1 MSDTLIALRGMARDI
16 EGFRIENDWTPAQL
30 RAEIIGLPNG
40 KTHARLTDIDDACE
54 DIDSTRLLNQ
64 YTAAAERVADRRKKE
79 RLAEPEYNTF
89 SNVLDTLEAVQAAW
103 NETDIHR
110 VVVVVGENGTGKDTS
125 VRAVRRIY
133 PLNCLYTKATT
144 FWRESL
150 AAMAED
156 TLTAIHEFRNDGHP
170 LVIDRY
176 PLARVRAMKAFFA
189 SHGKMIWIIND
200 AHLLGRRGVEV
211 VIDMVDGTPVIPLMP
226 GIPTLLRQL
235 AESNIEEAR
244 QLMGNRLCRFVT
256 LNSPTATEITEMW
269 KLRGCRFVDRD
280 TQDNSATQ
288 VASEAS
294 EFGNWTYVKLFTRD
308 LAKASKLTA
317 INTVKFGEL
326 YGAFKLRR
334 SRYSKV
340 TSLLKARS

>member
-1 MSDTLIALRGMARDI
+1 MSDTLTALREHAREI
-16 EGFRIENDWTPAQL
+16 EGFRVENDWTPTQL
-30 RAEIIGLPNG
+30 RAEIIGLPNH
-40 KTHARLTDIDDACE
+40 KTHQRLVDIDDGCE
-54 DIDSTRLLNQ
+54 DLDSTRLLNQ
-64 YTAAAERVADRRKKE
+64 YAAAAERVADRRKKE

-89 SNVLDTLEAVQAAW
+89 TNVLDSLEAMQAAW
-103 NETDIHR
+103 NEPGIHR
-110 VVVVVGENGTGKDTS
+110 TLVIVGENGTGKDTS
-125 VRAVRRIY
+125 IRAILKTY
-133 PLNCLYTKATT
+133 PRDTLYTKATT

-156 TLTAIHEFRNDGHP
+156 TLTAIHAFRNDEQP

-176 PLARVRAMKAFFA
+176 PLARVRAMKAFF
-189 SHGKMIWIIND
+189 STRKLIWVIND
-200 AHLLGRRGVEV
+200 AHLLGRRGIEV
-211 VIDMVDGTPVIPLMP
+211 VIDLVDGTPVVPVLA

-256 LNSPTATEITEMW
+256 LTSPSATDITGMW
-269 KLRGCRFVDRD
+269 KFRGVKFVDRE
-280 TQDNSATQ
+280 TQDASATM

-308 LAKASKLTA
+308 LVKASKTA
-317 INTVKFGEL
+317 NVNTVKFNEL

>member
-16 EGFRIENDWTPAQL
+16 EGFRIENDWTPTQL
-30 RAEIIGLPNG
+30 RTEIIGLPNA
-40 KTHARLTDIDDACE
+40 KTHQRLVDIDDACE
-54 DIDSTRLLNQ
+54 DLDSARLLNQ
-64 YTAAAERVADRRKKE
+64 YEAATERVGDRRQKE

-89 SNVLDTLEAVQAAW
+89 TNVLDSLEAMQAAW
-103 NETDIHR
+103 NEPGIHR
-110 VVVVVGENGTGKDTS
+110 TVVIVGENGTGKDASLHAIQKT
-125 VRAVRRIY
+125 Y
-133 PLNCLYTKATT
+133 PRDCLYTKAST

-156 TLTAIHEFRNDGHP
+156 TLEAIRDWRHDEQP

-189 SHGKMIWIIND
+189 GRKLIWIIND
-200 AHLLGRRGVEV
+200 AHLLGRRGIEV
-211 VIDMVDGTPVIPLMP
+211 VIDMVDGTPVVPVLA

-256 LNSPTATEITEMW
+256 LTSPSATDITGMW
-269 KLRGCRFVDRD
+269 KLRGVKFVDRD

-308 LAKASKLTA
+308 LGKASKLGA
-317 INTVKFGEL
+317 INTTKFMEL